1 MTVDTEPPGL
11 PAGIDSVLSVLSSSA
26 VVLDGD
32 DRVLRA
38 SAAARSFGLVDGDR
52 LVVSELVA
60 LARKVRRDGE
70 IREGEIDLAT
80 SRFNGRTTSFA
91 VRVGLLGSTPAE
103 DGLVLL
109 LAEDQT
115 ESRRVDEVRRD
126 FVANISHE
134 LKTPVGALALL
145 AETVEDAAHDP
156 EAVLRFA
163 GRMRQEATRLTD
175 LVQDLIMLS
184 RIQAAEPVPDPTP
197 LGIDTVV
204 AEALDRCRLR
214 AAAHGIE
221 LAASGEAGMTI
232 DGDED
237 LMVTALRNLLENA
250 VAYSPEK
257 TRVLIST
264 RRAGAARGRDQRGRP
279 GHRHPRARPRAHLRA
294 VLPGGSRPVQ
304 GDRRDRP
311 GPGHRQARHRR
322 ARRHDHGVEQGRGR
336 VHLHHP
342 AAPQQRGR
350 AARRPPGA
358 GRLGP
363 EWPHRL
369 RNGATCQGD
378 SQVTRV
384 LVVEDEESFSDAL
397 SYMLRKEG
405 FEVAI
410 CPTGPMR
417 SRPSTGPAPTWCCST
432 SCCPACPAA
441 RCAGACVSGRT
452 SR

>member
-1 MTVDTEPPGL
+1 LREEPLVGPAPPVCFGGPAHTIKHVDMTVDTEPPGL

-91 VRVGLLGSTPAE
+91 VRVGLLGSSPAE

-232 DGDED
+232 HGDED

-264 RRAGAARGRDQRGRP
+264 RRAGAETAEISVADQGIGIPERDLERIFERFYRVDPARSRATGGTGLGLAIAKHVIAAHGGTITVWSKEGAGSTFTIRLPLSRPDKLPAVSPEPGSTGRGAAGNGLTD
-279 GHRHPRARPRAHLRA
+279 HKTARP
-294 VLPGGSRPVQ
+294 
-304 GDRRDRP
+304 
-311 GPGHRQARHRR
+311 ARET
-322 ARRHDHGVEQGRGR
+322 V
-336 VHLHHP
+336 
-342 AAPQQRGR
+342 
-350 AARRPPGA
+350 
-358 GRLGP
+358 
-363 EWPHRL
+363 
-369 RNGATCQGD
+369 
-378 SQVTRV
+378 
-384 LVVEDEESFSDAL
+384 
-397 SYMLRKEG
+397 K
-405 FEVAI
+405 
-410 CPTGPMR
+410 
-417 SRPSTGPAPTWCCST
+417 
-432 SCCPACPAA
+432 
-441 RCAGACVSGRT
+441 
-452 SR
+452 